1 MRRIVH
7 RSVRVPRAWTRG
19 DRGGSVLAAG
29 HFQQVIAELRLHRA
43 LHDIQRRAEHHG
55 VEFLDHLTR
64 TERTQIAALAAG
76 RARGVFLGDL
86 GEVGVELSRLPQ
98 LLRFIRRFDRCAVIA
113 GKEWLRKASEVE
125 GALIPGLTIK
135 AFDLHQEAEALAWLE
150 HS

>member
-1 MRRIVH
+1 MRL
-7 RSVRVPRAWTRG
+7 RA
-19 DRGGSVLAAG
+19 VLFDMDG
-29 HFQQVIAELRLHRA
+29 TL
-43 LHDIQRRAEHHG
+43 
-55 VEFLDHLTR
+55 LDTAPDFVAVCQAMR
-64 TERTQIAALAAG
+64 AALDDLLFKSEGISHG
-76 RARGVFLGDL
+76 RMLYRIGDFDLPTLGA
-86 GEVGVELSRLPQ
+86 VGVELSRLPQ